1 MFVGDLER
9 VGDRHRRIS
18 RRWKMGRKQIAAM
31 GMVGVLL
38 GAGSLL
44 ASTGS
49 ASASPAGRTGERRC
63 AATDATPWPEWAN
76 GRPAGID
83 PKTAAGTFMWHDKAG
98 WNIRVTHVHDARRT
112 FAGRLTTAGRFFAVR
127 AVRLEGHDAVKVSA
141 DHHTLTFRFGNYGAV
156 DGLNFRVACA
166 PSIGFGF
173 ASDGTMM
180 PASKVTIGHS
190 AVNPATNPFE
200 ISRS

>member
-1 MFVGDLER
+1 
-9 VGDRHRRIS
+9 
-18 RRWKMGRKQIAAM
+18 MGRKQIAAM

-44 ASTGS
+44 ASAGGVS
-49 ASASPAGRTGERRC
+49 ANPAGRTAARRC
-63 AATDATPWPEWAN
+63 AATDAKRWPAWAN

-98 WNIRVTHVHDARRT
+98 WHIRVTHRHDARRT
-112 FAGRLTTAGRFFAVR
+112 FAGRLTTSGRFFDVK
-127 AVRLEGHDAVKVSA
+127 AVRLEGHDAVSVSA

-166 PSIGFGF
+166 PSIGFEF
-173 ASDGTMM
+173 VSDGTTML
-180 PASKVTIGHS
+180 ASRVTIGHS

-200 ISRS
+200 ITRS

>member
-1 MFVGDLER
+1 MR
-9 VGDRHRRIS
+9 
-18 RRWKMGRKQIAAM
+18 RKQIAAM

-44 ASTGS
+44 ASATG
-49 ASASPAGRTGERRC
+49 ASATGATRTRANRCTTINAER
-63 AATDATPWPEWAN
+63 WPDWAN

-83 PKTAAGTFMWHDKAG
+83 PQTATGAYMWHDGAG
-98 WNIRVTHVHDARRT
+98 WHIRVTHRHDARRT
-112 FAGRLTTAGRFFAVR
+112 FAGRITTSGRFFGVKP
-127 AVRLEGHDAVKVSA
+127 VRLEGHDTLKVSA
-141 DHHTLTFRFGNYGAV
+141 DHHVITFRFGNYGAI
-156 DGLNFRVACA
+156 DGLGFRVSCA

-173 ASDGTMM
+173 ASDGATM
-180 PASKVTIGHS
+180 PVSTVTIGHG